1 MIRTRHR
8 GERPRAFAT
17 VAVAAVATLV
27 VLGAACGSEGGLA
40 STVATTPPE
49 SVPPRTGDIGPT
61 EAAQLAPEPVEVAYG
76 PDPMNVMDVYATSG
90 DSLGTI
96 MYVHG
101 GGWSGGSKDMNTST
115 LVLSTQADLRDTA
128 SPLLA
133 EVDETVGERLILAQI
148 QNGWDVVSID
158 YRLATPS
165 PGDGIRAPQLL
176 NDVDRAVRYTQAN
189 AEELGLNTD
198 RFVLAGGSA
207 GGHLSLME
215 TQGAPLDLF
224 ADPTLPPELAATE
237 PRIDA
242 VVGLV
247 APTDLFTLWHTGG
260 IGPSSTEALL
270 GCTQAEVPAIEGMP
284 TCEPDVVAYY
294 SPITWTD
301 RYLEQGRVLPPAYFA
316 YGGEDTLVLID
327 TQGVP
332 QIQAWSA
339 SAGGDRT
346 WYDLPPEG
354 GHNIDDTVNYLAFNA
369 WLAHVADDDWSRVN
383 GL

>member
-1 MIRTRHR
+1 MHLNRLERRRR
-8 GERPRAFAT
+8 GG
-17 VAVAAVATLV
+17 VAAVVVAAAFALV
-27 VLGAACGSEGGLA
+27 AGACGSEGGVS
-40 STVATTPPE
+40 STVVTTPPE
-49 SVPPRTGDIGPT
+49 SVPARTGDIGPT
-61 EAAQLAPEPVEVAYG
+61 EAAKLAPEPVEVAYG
-76 PDPMNVMDVYATSG
+76 PDPMNVMDVYAASG
-90 DSLGTI
+90 DSVGTI

-133 EVDETVGERLILAQI
+133 EVDATVGERLILAQI

-158 YRLATPS
+158 YRLATPA

-176 NDVDRAVRYTQAN
+176 NDVDRAVRYTQAH
-189 AEELGLNTD
+189 AAELGLNMD

-215 TQGAPLDLF
+215 TQGAALGLF
-224 ADPTLPPELAATE
+224 ADPSLPADLATVE

-260 IGPSSTEALL
+260 IGPSSSEALL
-270 GCTQAEVPAIEGMP
+270 GCTQAEVPAIAGMP
-284 TCEPDVVAYY
+284 TCESSVVAYY

-301 RYLEQGRVLPPAYFA
+301 RYVSDGRPLPPAYFA

-332 QIQAWSA
+332 MIQAWSRA
-339 SAGGDRT
+339 AGGDRT

-354 GHNIDDTVNYLAFNA
+354 GHNIDDTVNYIAFNA
-369 WLAHVADDDWSRVN
+369 WLGRVAADDWSR
-383 GL
+383 GTSP